1 MSLLPENASFEEKIA
16 ECYLAH
22 RGAGLMLSALDMQ
35 LLMAWSGSGAPV
47 EVVARGIRRA
57 AERALWDARPGEP
70 ALRSLRA
77 CKREVEAE
85 IRKWQKRAAGRG
97 EVTDAIT
104 LKGSLEEDRWK
115 KAKSAVTKLGRE
127 QPGLHRCCERLL
139 AGPLKAPAPE
149 LAMAERIEE
158 LVHAA
163 LIRALPWEKR
173 RLLYREAASLA
184 GGQPLGSAR
193 ARILSKRFH
202 RHALVARA
210 LALPAFW

>member
-1 MSLLPENASFEEKIA
+1 
-16 ECYLAH
+16 
-22 RGAGLMLSALDMQ
+22 MLSPLDVQ
-35 LLMAWSGSGAPV
+35 LLMAWSETGVPV

-97 EVTDAIT
+97 EISEQTAQQ
-104 LKGSLEEDRWK
+104 GSLEEDRWK
-115 KAKSAVTKLGRE
+115 KAKSAVAKLGRE
-127 QPGLHRCCERLL
+127 RPELGIVVSRLL

-158 LVHAA
+158 LVHAV
-163 LIRALPWEKR
+163 LIRAMPWAQR
-173 RLLYREAASLA
+173 RLLYREASQLA

-210 LALPAFW
+210 LALPSFW